1 MIVVT
6 GATGPY
12 GRQVVEHLLDLG
24 VPAAGIAA
32 AVRTPARAVGLAARG
47 VALRTADYD
56 RPGTLRTALAGAT
69 KVLLVSSTGPDEVR
83 VAQHRAVIDAAGE
96 AGVDLLAYTS
106 VTAAPANPMGL
117 ARVHRA
123 TEAALAASGLPVALL
138 RNGWYTENHTGTLRD
153 AVARGVLAGSA
164 GTGRIA
170 FASRAELAEAAAR
183 VLTLDG
189 QAGRVYDLT
198 GDTARTLAEVAA
210 EAAAQTGTPVAYQD
224 LPPEAYR
231 RLLTRAG
238 LPAPAVELI
247 VDSDRCIAQGALEH
261 PTGDLR
267 ALLGRPTETL
277 AAAVTRALEE

>member
-1 MIVVT
+1 MI
-6 GATGPY
+6 
-12 GRQVVEHLLDLG
+12 
-24 VPAAGIAA
+24 I
-32 AVRTPARAVGLAARG
+32 
-47 VALRTADYD
+47 
-56 RPGTLRTALAGAT
+56 TLITGAT

-83 VAQHRAVIDAAGE
+83 VAQHRAVIDAARE
-96 AGVDLLAYTS
+96 AGAELLAYTS
-106 VTAAPANPMGL
+106 VTDAPANPMGL
-117 ARVHRA
+117 ARVHRD

-164 GTGRIA
+164 GTGRVA

-189 QAGRVYDLT
+189 QAGTVYDLT
-198 GDTARTLAEVAA
+198 GDTAWPLAEVAA

-224 LPPEAYR
+224 LPPEAYHQ
-231 RLLTRAG
+231 LLTQAG

-247 VDSDRCIAQGALEH
+247 VDSDRCIARGALEH
-261 PTGDLR
+261 PTRDLR

-277 AAAVTRALEE
+277 AAAVARVLKE

>member
-1 MIVVT
+1 M
-6 GATGPY
+6 
-12 GRQVVEHLLDLG
+12 E
-24 VPAAGIAA
+24 
-32 AVRTPARAVGLAARG
+32 
-47 VALRTADYD
+47 
-56 RPGTLRTALAGAT
+56 
-69 KVLLVSSTGPDEVR
+69 
-83 VAQHRAVIDAAGE
+83 
-96 AGVDLLAYTS
+96 LLAYTS
-106 VTAAPANPMGL
+106 VTDAPANPRGL
-117 ARVHRA
+117 AGVHRD
-123 TEAALAASGLPVALL
+123 TETALTASGLPVALL

-189 QAGRVYDLT
+189 RAGQVYDLT
-198 GDTARTLAEVAA
+198 GDTAWTLAEVAA
-210 EAAAQTGTPVAYQD
+210 EAAAQTGAPVAYED

-231 RLLTRAG
+231 GLLTQVG

-247 VDSDRCIAQGALEH
+247 VDSDRCIARGALEH

-277 AAAVTRALEE
+277 AAAVARALKE

>member
-12 GRQVVEHLLDLG
+12 GRQIVEHLLDLG

-32 AVRTPARAVGLAARG
+32 AVRTPARAAGLAARG

-106 VTAAPANPMGL
+106 VTGAPANPMGL

-153 AVARGVLAGSA
+153 AVGRGVLAGSA

-183 VLTLDG
+183 VLTLGG
-189 QAGRVYDLT
+189 QAGTVHDLT
-198 GDTARTLAEVAA
+198 GDTARTLA

-277 AAAVTRALEE
+277 AAAVTRALKE

>member
-1 MIVVT
+1 M
-6 GATGPY
+6 
-12 GRQVVEHLLDLG
+12 E
-24 VPAAGIAA
+24 
-32 AVRTPARAVGLAARG
+32 
-47 VALRTADYD
+47 
-56 RPGTLRTALAGAT
+56 
-69 KVLLVSSTGPDEVR
+69 
-83 VAQHRAVIDAAGE
+83 
-96 AGVDLLAYTS
+96 LLAYTS
-106 VTAAPANPMGL
+106 ATDAPANPRGL
-117 ARVHRA
+117 AGVHRD
-123 TEAALAASGLPVALL
+123 TETALTASGLPVALL

-189 QAGRVYDLT
+189 RVGRVYDLT
-198 GDTARTLAEVAA
+198 GATAWTLAEVAA
-210 EAAAQTGTPVAYQD
+210 EAAAQTGAPVAYED

-231 RLLTRAG
+231 GLLTQAG

-247 VDSDRCIAQGALEH
+247 VDSDRCIARVALEH

-277 AAAVTRALEE
+277 AAAVARALKE